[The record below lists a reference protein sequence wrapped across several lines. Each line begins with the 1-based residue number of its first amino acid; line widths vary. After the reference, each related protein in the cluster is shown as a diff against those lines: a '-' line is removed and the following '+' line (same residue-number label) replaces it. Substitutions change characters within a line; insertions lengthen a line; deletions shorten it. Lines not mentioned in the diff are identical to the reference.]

1 MYVFIAL
8 FLVYSYIDFTLFL
21 VYYIVTVKEPKT
33 DREERMRWPKE
44 FERVSG
50 QKVKLI
56 GTKIYI
62 YQWNAGKK
70 NFMVEHVG
78 LSVHQ
83 QNTWTIPGKGDE
95 AMKAAI
101 EKAKSLI

>member
-1 MYVFIAL
+1 
-8 FLVYSYIDFTLFL
+8 
-21 VYYIVTVKEPKT
+21 
-33 DREERMRWPKE
+33 MRWPKE

-50 QKVKLI
+50 QKVRLT

-62 YQWNAGKK
+62 YQWNTGKNK

-78 LSVHQ
+78 LSVNQ

-95 AMKAAI
+95 AMKTAI

>member
-1 MYVFIAL
+1 
-8 FLVYSYIDFTLFL
+8 
-21 VYYIVTVKEPKT
+21 
-33 DREERMRWPKE
+33 MRWPKE

-50 QKVKLI
+50 QKVRLT

-62 YQWNAGKK
+62 YQWNTGKNK

-83 QNTWTIPGKGDE
+83 QNTWTIPGKGNE

-101 EKAKSLI
+101 VKAYELAKN